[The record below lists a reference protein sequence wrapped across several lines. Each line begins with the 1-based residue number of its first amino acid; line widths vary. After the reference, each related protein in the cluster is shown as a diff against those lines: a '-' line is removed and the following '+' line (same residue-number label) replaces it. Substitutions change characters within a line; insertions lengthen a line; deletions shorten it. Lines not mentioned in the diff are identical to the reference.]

1 MKKDLIVIQDG
12 AKDCG
17 ASCLLSI
24 IRYYGGNIS
33 KEKLIDMTKTTK
45 DGTTFFGISSAAE
58 SLGLTTK
65 SYKVDDIDKIKKI
78 IPPILCQINNNGY
91 NHFIIIYKIYNNHL
105 LIMDPSKGKEVIDL
119 FDFNTIWTGY
129 IMLFEKNLPLINNKE
144 NKIFGKIIKEVIIKN
159 KGNILFI
166 TILSLI
172 ITTSTCLASFYS
184 EVVFDKVID
193 TEINNLIFI
202 TLIFFILFIIKNIT
216 NFIRNHLL
224 IYLNQ
229 KLDISIILNAFSKII
244 LLPYRYYKNKT
255 TAEVLSRI
263 NDLSYVKKFI
273 SKIII
278 TIFLDTLVF
287 IIAFII
293 IYTINRKILNIFI
306 LTEILY
312 LIIILIFNKTI
323 KKYTIQSQK
332 NIALINSAIV
342 ESVSSFETIKG
353 LNIEDNMIYKFSQKY
368 SKALNTHYN
377 LEKLNNTI
385 SLLKEL
391 VTDISLLLIN
401 FCSFKLIMT
410 NHLTIG
416 NYMTIT
422 MLSNY
427 LIYPIRNIINLTEEY
442 HYVKNS
448 ITRANNLFEV
458 EDENIYDDKKLEING
473 NIRITNLKYTFNNKN
488 YILKNIN
495 LFIKDKDRVIL
506 LGPSGSGKSTILK
519 ILYKY
524 LEVDRKTVYINGYD
538 INDYSLIDIRK
549 NITYISQNEIIYNDT
564 IRNNI
569 ILDREVSEID
579 YLNICHLLHI
589 DDIVKD
595 NILGYDYI
603 LEENAINLSGGQ
615 RQKII
620 LARSLLKRSNII
632 MIDEGFSQIDI
643 ETEREI
649 LQNIF
654 RYFYNKTF
662 IVISH
667 RTENLDLYNRI
678 IKIKGGK
685 IKEISEVKSE

>member
-91 NHFIIIYKIYNNHL
+91 NHFIVIYKIYNNRL

-119 FDFNTIWTGY
+119 FDFNNIWTGY

-323 KKYTIQSQK
+323 KKYTTQSQK
-332 NIALINSAIV
+332 NIALINNAIV

-353 LNIEDNMIYKFSQKY
+353 LNIEDNMIYKFSQNY
-368 SKALNTHYN
+368 SKALNTNYN

-385 SLLKEL
+385 SLLKEII
-391 VTDISLLLIN
+391 TDISLLLIN
-401 FCSFKLIMT
+401 FYSFKLIMT

-458 EDENIYDDKKLEING
+458 EDENIYDNKKLEVNG
-473 NIRITNLKYTFNNKN
+473 NIKITNLKYTFNNKN

-620 LARSLLKRSNII
+620 LARSLLKKSNII

-678 IKIKGGK
+678 IKIKEGK

>member
-91 NHFIIIYKIYNNHL
+91 NHFIIIYKIYNNRL

-119 FDFNTIWTGY
+119 FDFNNIWTGY
-129 IMLFEKNLPLINNKE
+129 IMLFEKSLPLINNKE

-323 KKYTIQSQK
+323 KKYTTQSQK

-353 LNIEDNMIYKFSQKY
+353 LNIEDNMIYKFSQNY
-368 SKALNTHYN
+368 SKALNTNYN

-385 SLLKEL
+385 SLLKEII
-391 VTDISLLLIN
+391 TDISLLLIN
-401 FCSFKLIMT
+401 FYSFKLIMT

-458 EDENIYDDKKLEING
+458 EDENIYDNKKLEVNG
-473 NIRITNLKYTFNNKN
+473 NIKITNLKYTFNNKN

-524 LEVDRKTVYINGYD
+524 LEVDRKIVYINGYD

-620 LARSLLKRSNII
+620 LARSLLKKSNII

>member
-91 NHFIIIYKIYNNHL
+91 NHFIVIYKIYNNRL

-119 FDFNTIWTGY
+119 FDFNNIWTGY

-323 KKYTIQSQK
+323 KKYTTQSQK
-332 NIALINSAIV
+332 NIALINNAIV

-353 LNIEDNMIYKFSQKY
+353 LNIEDNMIYKFSQNY
-368 SKALNTHYN
+368 SKALNTNYN

-385 SLLKEL
+385 SLLKEII
-391 VTDISLLLIN
+391 TDISLLLIN
-401 FCSFKLIMT
+401 FYSFKLIMT

-416 NYMTIT
+416 NYITIT

-473 NIRITNLKYTFNNKN
+473 NIKITNLKYTFNNKN

-524 LEVDRKTVYINGYD
+524 LEVDRKIVYINGYD

-620 LARSLLKRSNII
+620 LARSLLKKSNII

>member
-91 NHFIIIYKIYNNHL
+91 NHFIVIYKIYNNHL

-119 FDFNTIWTGY
+119 FDFNNIWTGY

-323 KKYTIQSQK
+323 KKYTTQSQK
-332 NIALINSAIV
+332 NIALINNAIV

-353 LNIEDNMIYKFSQKY
+353 LNIEDNMIYKFSQNY
-368 SKALNTHYN
+368 SKALNTNYN

-385 SLLKEL
+385 SLLKEII
-391 VTDISLLLIN
+391 TDISLLLIN
-401 FCSFKLIMT
+401 FYSFKLIMT

-458 EDENIYDDKKLEING
+458 EDENIYDNKKLEVNG
-473 NIRITNLKYTFNNKN
+473 NIKITNLKYTFNNKN

-524 LEVDRKTVYINGYD
+524 LEVDRKIVYINGYD

-620 LARSLLKRSNII
+620 LARSLLKKSNII

-678 IKIKGGK
+678 IKIKEGK

>member
-65 SYKVDDIDKIKKI
+65 SYKVDEIDKIKKI

>member
-91 NHFIIIYKIYNNHL
+91 NHFIIIYKIYNNRL

-119 FDFNTIWTGY
+119 FDFNNIWTGY
-129 IMLFEKNLPLINNKE
+129 IMLFEKSLPLINNKE

-323 KKYTIQSQK
+323 KKYTTQSQK

-353 LNIEDNMIYKFSQKY
+353 LNIEDNIIYKFSQNY
-368 SKALNTHYN
+368 SKALNTNYN

-385 SLLKEL
+385 SLLKEII
-391 VTDISLLLIN
+391 TDISLLLIN
-401 FCSFKLIMT
+401 FYSFKLIMT

-458 EDENIYDDKKLEING
+458 EDENIYDNKKLEVNG
-473 NIRITNLKYTFNNKN
+473 NIKITNLKYTFNNKN

-678 IKIKGGK
+678 IKIKEGK

>member
-119 FDFNTIWTGY
+119 FDFNNIWTGY

-353 LNIEDNMIYKFSQKY
+353 LNIEDNMIYKFSQNY
-368 SKALNTHYN
+368 SKALNTNYN

-401 FCSFKLIMT
+401 FYSFKLIMT

-473 NIRITNLKYTFNNKN
+473 NIKITNLKYTFNNKN

>member
-65 SYKVDDIDKIKKI
+65 SYKVDEIDKIKKI

-91 NHFIIIYKIYNNHL
+91 NHFIVIYKIYNNRL

-119 FDFNTIWTGY
+119 FDFNNIWTGY

-368 SKALNTHYN
+368 SKALNTNYN

-401 FCSFKLIMT
+401 FYSFKLIMT

-473 NIRITNLKYTFNNKN
+473 NIKITNLKYTFNNKN

>member
-119 FDFNTIWTGY
+119 FDFNNIWTGY

-216 NFIRNHLL
+216 NFIRNHLR

>member
-91 NHFIIIYKIYNNHL
+91 NHFIIIYKICNNRL

-119 FDFNTIWTGY
+119 FDFNNIWTGY

-323 KKYTIQSQK
+323 KKYTTQSQK

-353 LNIEDNMIYKFSQKY
+353 LNIEDNMIYKFSQNY
-368 SKALNTHYN
+368 SKALNTNYN

-385 SLLKEL
+385 SLLKEII
-391 VTDISLLLIN
+391 TDISLLLIN
-401 FCSFKLIMT
+401 FYSFKLIMT

-458 EDENIYDDKKLEING
+458 EDENIYDNKKLEVNG
-473 NIRITNLKYTFNNKN
+473 NIKITNLKYTFNNKN

-524 LEVDRKTVYINGYD
+524 LEVDRKIVYINGYD

-620 LARSLLKRSNII
+620 LARSLLKKSNII

-678 IKIKGGK
+678 IKIKEGK

>member
-119 FDFNTIWTGY
+119 FDFNNIWTGY

-353 LNIEDNMIYKFSQKY
+353 LNIEDNMIYKFSQNY
-368 SKALNTHYN
+368 SKALNTNYN

>member
-119 FDFNTIWTGY
+119 FDFNNIWTGY
-129 IMLFEKNLPLINNKE
+129 IMLFEKSLPLINNKE

-323 KKYTIQSQK
+323 KKYTTQSQK

-353 LNIEDNMIYKFSQKY
+353 LNIEDNMIYKFSQNY
-368 SKALNTHYN
+368 SKALNTNYN

-385 SLLKEL
+385 SLLKEFI
-391 VTDISLLLIN
+391 TDISLLLIN

-473 NIRITNLKYTFNNKN
+473 NIKITNLKYTFNNKN

>member
-65 SYKVDDIDKIKKI
+65 SYKVDEIDKIKKI

-119 FDFNTIWTGY
+119 FDFNNIWTGY

-353 LNIEDNMIYKFSQKY
+353 LNIEDNMIYKFSQNY
-368 SKALNTHYN
+368 SKALNTNYN

-473 NIRITNLKYTFNNKN
+473 NIKITNLKYTFNNKN

>member
-65 SYKVDDIDKIKKI
+65 SYKVDEIDKIKKI

-119 FDFNTIWTGY
+119 FDFNNIWTGY

-353 LNIEDNMIYKFSQKY
+353 LNIEDNMIYKFSQNY
-368 SKALNTHYN
+368 SKALNTNYN

-385 SLLKEL
+385 SLLKEFI
-391 VTDISLLLIN
+391 TDISLLLIN

-473 NIRITNLKYTFNNKN
+473 NIKITNLKYTFNNKN

>member
-91 NHFIIIYKIYNNHL
+91 NHFIVIYKIYNNRL

-119 FDFNTIWTGY
+119 FDFNNIWTGY

-323 KKYTIQSQK
+323 KKYTTQSQK
-332 NIALINSAIV
+332 NIALINNAIV

-353 LNIEDNMIYKFSQKY
+353 LNIEDNMIYKFSQNY
-368 SKALNTHYN
+368 SKALNTNYN

-385 SLLKEL
+385 SLLKEII
-391 VTDISLLLIN
+391 TDISLLLIN
-401 FCSFKLIMT
+401 FYSFKLIMT

-458 EDENIYDDKKLEING
+458 EDENIYDNKKLEVNG
-473 NIRITNLKYTFNNKN
+473 NIKITNLKYTFNNKN

-524 LEVDRKTVYINGYD
+524 LEVDRKTVYINSYD

-620 LARSLLKRSNII
+620 LARSLLKKSNII

-678 IKIKGGK
+678 IKIKEGK

>member
-119 FDFNTIWTGY
+119 FDFNNIWTGY

-353 LNIEDNMIYKFSQKY
+353 LNIEDNMIYKFSQNY
-368 SKALNTHYN
+368 SKALNTNYN

-385 SLLKEL
+385 SLLKEFI
-391 VTDISLLLIN
+391 TNISLLLIN
-401 FCSFKLIMT
+401 FYSFKLIMT

-473 NIRITNLKYTFNNKN
+473 NIKITNLKYTFNNKN

>member
-65 SYKVDDIDKIKKI
+65 SYKVDEIDKIKKI

-119 FDFNTIWTGY
+119 FDFNNIWTGY

-353 LNIEDNMIYKFSQKY
+353 LNIEDNMIYKFSQNY
-368 SKALNTHYN
+368 SKALNTNYN

-385 SLLKEL
+385 SLLKEFI
-391 VTDISLLLIN
+391 TDISLLLIN

-473 NIRITNLKYTFNNKN
+473 NIKITNLKYTFNNKN

-569 ILDREVSEID
+569 VLDREVSEID

>member
-91 NHFIIIYKIYNNHL
+91 NHFIVIYKIYNNRL

-119 FDFNTIWTGY
+119 FDFNNIWTGY
-129 IMLFEKNLPLINNKE
+129 IMLFEKSLPLINNKE

-323 KKYTIQSQK
+323 KKYTTQSQK

-353 LNIEDNMIYKFSQKY
+353 LNIEDNMIYKFSQNY
-368 SKALNTHYN
+368 SKALNTNYN

-385 SLLKEL
+385 SLLKEII
-391 VTDISLLLIN
+391 TDISLLLIN
-401 FCSFKLIMT
+401 FYSFKLIMT

-458 EDENIYDDKKLEING
+458 EDENIYDNKKLEING
-473 NIRITNLKYTFNNKN
+473 NIKITNLKYTFNNKN

>member
-1 MKKDLIVIQDG
+1 M
-12 AKDCG
+12 
-17 ASCLLSI
+17 
-24 IRYYGGNIS
+24 
-33 KEKLIDMTKTTK
+33 
-45 DGTTFFGISSAAE
+45 
-58 SLGLTTK
+58 
-65 SYKVDDIDKIKKI
+65 
-78 IPPILCQINNNGY
+78 
-91 NHFIIIYKIYNNHL
+91 
-105 LIMDPSKGKEVIDL
+105 
-119 FDFNTIWTGY
+119 
-129 IMLFEKNLPLINNKE
+129 
-144 NKIFGKIIKEVIIKN
+144 
-159 KGNILFI
+159 
-166 TILSLI
+166 
-172 ITTSTCLASFYS
+172 
-184 EVVFDKVID
+184 
-193 TEINNLIFI
+193 
-202 TLIFFILFIIKNIT
+202 FIIKNIT

-353 LNIEDNMIYKFSQKY
+353 LNIEDNMIYKFSQNY
-368 SKALNTHYN
+368 SKALNTNYN

-385 SLLKEL
+385 SLLKEFI
-391 VTDISLLLIN
+391 TDISLLLIN
-401 FCSFKLIMT
+401 FYSFKLIMT

-473 NIRITNLKYTFNNKN
+473 NIKITNLKYTFNNKN

>member
-119 FDFNTIWTGY
+119 FDFNNIWTGY

-323 KKYTIQSQK
+323 KKYTTQSQK
-332 NIALINSAIV
+332 NIALINNAIV

-353 LNIEDNMIYKFSQKY
+353 LNIEDNMIYKFSQNY
-368 SKALNTHYN
+368 SKALNTNYN

-385 SLLKEL
+385 SLLKEII
-391 VTDISLLLIN
+391 TDISLLLIN
-401 FCSFKLIMT
+401 FYSFKLIMT

-473 NIRITNLKYTFNNKN
+473 NIKITNLKYTFNNKN

>member
-119 FDFNTIWTGY
+119 FDFNNIWTGY

-278 TIFLDTLVF
+278 TIFLDPLVF

-353 LNIEDNMIYKFSQKY
+353 LNIEDNMIYKFSQNY
-368 SKALNTHYN
+368 SKALNTNYN

-385 SLLKEL
+385 SLLKEFI
-391 VTDISLLLIN
+391 TDISLLLIN

-473 NIRITNLKYTFNNKN
+473 NIKITNLKYTFNNKN

>member
-91 NHFIIIYKIYNNHL
+91 NHFIVIYKIYNNRL

-119 FDFNTIWTGY
+119 FDFNNIWTGY
-129 IMLFEKNLPLINNKE
+129 IMLFEKSLPLINNKE

-323 KKYTIQSQK
+323 KKYTTQSQK

-353 LNIEDNMIYKFSQKY
+353 LNIEDNMIYKFSQNY
-368 SKALNTHYN
+368 SKALNTNYN

-385 SLLKEL
+385 SLLKEII
-391 VTDISLLLIN
+391 TDISLLLIN
-401 FCSFKLIMT
+401 FYSFKLIMT

-458 EDENIYDDKKLEING
+458 EDENIYDNKKLEVNG
-473 NIRITNLKYTFNNKN
+473 NIKITNLKYTFNNKN

-524 LEVDRKTVYINGYD
+524 LEVDRKTVYINDYD

-620 LARSLLKRSNII
+620 LARSLLKKSNII

>member
-119 FDFNTIWTGY
+119 FDFNNIWTGY

-323 KKYTIQSQK
+323 KKYTTQSQK
-332 NIALINSAIV
+332 NIALINNAIV

-353 LNIEDNMIYKFSQKY
+353 LNIEDNMIYKFSQNY
-368 SKALNTHYN
+368 SKALNTNYN

-385 SLLKEL
+385 SLLKEFI
-391 VTDISLLLIN
+391 TDISLLLIN

-473 NIRITNLKYTFNNKN
+473 NIKITNLKYTFNNKN

-678 IKIKGGK
+678 IKIKEGK

>member
-105 LIMDPSKGKEVIDL
+105 LIMDPSKGKEVIDI
-119 FDFNTIWTGY
+119 FDFNNIWTGY

-353 LNIEDNMIYKFSQKY
+353 LNIEDNMIYKFSQNY
-368 SKALNTHYN
+368 SKALNTNYN

-458 EDENIYDDKKLEING
+458 EDENIYGDKKLEING